1 MKAVSSKLVTEDT
14 VLISDSSIDIS
25 VLVAKVVYSV
35 VVDVTGVGIVV
46 EVNI

>member
-1 MKAVSSKLVTEDT
+1 MKAVSLKLVTEAT

-25 VLVAKVVYSV
+25 VLVAKVAYSV
-35 VVDVTGVGIVV
+35 VVDIAGVGIVV